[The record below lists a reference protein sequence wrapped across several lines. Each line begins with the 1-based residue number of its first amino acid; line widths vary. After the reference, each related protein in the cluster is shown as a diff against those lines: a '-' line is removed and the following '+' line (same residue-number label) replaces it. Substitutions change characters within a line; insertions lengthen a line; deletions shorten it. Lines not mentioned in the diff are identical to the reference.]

1 MSETIPTA
9 ISTTV
14 PATGRL
20 EFVEAFVERFDGA
33 PVTERRRWS
42 DEFKADAVAAAL
54 VPGVNVSALA
64 RRLGVTAPQLF
75 GWRKA
80 HLDRLR
86 RSVGSPV
93 AKPPPAIEL
102 MIGDVTLR
110 IAPDVSEEALRKFIR
125 VVRSA

>member
-1 MSETIPTA
+1 M
-9 ISTTV
+9 
-14 PATGRL
+14 
-20 EFVEAFVERFDGA
+20 
-33 PVTERRRWS
+33 
-42 DEFKADAVAAAL
+42 
-54 VPGVNVSALA
+54 
-64 RRLGVTAPQLF
+64 TAPQLF

-93 AKPPPAIEL
+93 AEPPPAIEL

-110 IAPDVSEEALRKFIR
+110 ITPDVSEEALRKFIR

>member
-1 MSETIPTA
+1 MSETTPTT
-9 ISTTV
+9 ISATV
-14 PATGRL
+14 PATGQL

-33 PVTERRRWS
+33 PVAERRRWS

-80 HLDRLR
+80 IWTVCADLLGRRWQSHRLR
-86 RSVGSPV
+86 LS
-93 AKPPPAIEL
+93 
-102 MIGDVTLR
+102 
-110 IAPDVSEEALRKFIR
+110 
-125 VVRSA
+125 